1 MSGLPPAKIYRLHPS
16 VGSEA
21 VDDALDLERQLKAEP
36 RCARRRERQ
45 ARDTKHKCR
54 SLLHAAVVL
63 PSNSV
68 GTQQIKREAVKNSD
82 VGKNAVTTGK
92 VKNGSLLSLDFKPGQ
107 LVAGAPGGTG
117 PQGPQGLK
125 GDKGDPGTNGTN
137 GINGT
142 VRGYARVTATRL
154 SLGFYCVTVPGVNA
168 TNGVAVVTPDQTSS
182 ETGNGET
189 AHITNGPQFNPCTPN
204 TAFAVTTLDG
214 ANVVSDAGFT
224 FIVG

>member
-1 MSGLPPAKIYRLHPS
+1 MLAKFVRPS
-16 VGSEA
+16 HATVVA
-21 VDDALDLERQLKAEP
+21 YLALFIALGGV
-36 RCARRRERQ
+36 
-45 ARDTKHKCR
+45 
-54 SLLHAAVVL
+54 SYAAVVL

-68 GTQQIKREAVKNSD
+68 GTKQIKPGAVKNSD
-82 VGKNAVTTGK
+82 VGKNAVTTGQ

-137 GINGT
+137 GSNGT
-142 VRGYARVTATRL
+142 ARGYARVSSAGVVMLSSPGVTVTRV
-154 SLGFYCVTVPGVNA
+154 GVGYYCVTVPGVNA
-168 TNGVAVVTPDQTSS
+168 TNGVAVVTPDQTSF

-204 TAFAVTTLDG
+204 TAFAVTTFDG